1 MLLTLWCTLSLAA
14 YGQTDSIAGKTHSL
28 TGVDVV
34 TQYNRNV
41 HAATPQQEINSGRM
55 LTMGI
60 ESLGDALKNMA
71 GVTLRDYGG
80 AGGMK
85 TLSVRG
91 IGSRHTQVV
100 YDGFPVSNC
109 QTGEI
114 DLSRYSLNFTD
125 RISLTM
131 GDGDQLFL
139 PARSMLGAATL
150 TVESRGS
157 RVEPM
162 EQREQT
168 KACFLSAESRTD
180 GAARTT
186 KLACLVESR
195 QRKTQSQRKAKGQS
209 QESRVNT
216 QVQLSIGS
224 WGTVNPALF
233 YGQELSDKITVTA
246 LGEYLYADNDYPF
259 TLHNGNITTRERRVN
274 SRMKSGHGE
283 ANLFWKIS
291 RSSQLQAKT
300 YYYENTRQLPGIV
313 RYYTQENDERLRER
327 NAFTQVRLLSTLSS
341 RWHFQALAKW
351 DWSDSDYE
359 NNNPGSVATSA
370 HYRQQE
376 AYTAL
381 SALYNVTS
389 WLSMSYAADYIYN
402 HLQNT
407 AASLHGPDRHSLL
420 QAVAAQVHIQRLTAT
435 AKLLAMEVS
444 DKVTNHPLRHTN
456 RLLPSMSASYQ
467 LLPSEQLYV
476 RVMWKQGLRM
486 PSFNELYYF
495 HFGTT
500 EIQPER
506 ANQWNAGITWQSR
519 NNRLFQTALTVDG
532 FVTDVKDK
540 IVAIPFN
547 MFVWR
552 MMNLARVRTTGVD
565 ITTNMYYHL
574 NKKHSFEL
582 TGSYSL
588 QRAENRTDHSSPHYG
603 KQIAYIPQS
612 TWSIAIGWQN
622 PYINVSVTN
631 SGLSER
637 WATNEHYDGTRMG
650 GFAET
655 SISLWRGIEI
665 RKMSCIVRAS
675 VLNIFDRQYELV
687 ANYPMPGRSWK
698 ITSQIKF

>member
-1 MLLTLWCTLSLAA
+1 MVLRSYHWMRTILFLTLACILPCNALA
-14 YGQTDSIAGKTHSL
+14 QPMTDSITGKTHSL
-28 TGVDVV
+28 TGIDVV
-34 TQYNRNV
+34 TSYNRNV

-60 ESLGDALKNMA
+60 ESLSDVLKNMA

-91 IGSRHTQVV
+91 IGSRHTQVI
-100 YDGFPVSNC
+100 YDGFPMSNC

-114 DLSRYSLNFTD
+114 DLSRYSLNYTD

-157 RVEPM
+157 RVES
-162 EQREQT
+162 QG
-168 KACFLSAESRTD
+168 SR
-180 GAARTT
+180 
-186 KLACLVESR
+186 VE
-195 QRKTQSQRKAKGQS
+195 GI
-209 QESRVNT
+209 ESRVNT
-216 QVQLSIGS
+216 QPQLSVGS

-233 YGQELSDKITVTA
+233 YSQQLSQRVTVTA
-246 LGEYLYADNDYPF
+246 IGEYFYADNDYPF
-259 TLHNGNITTRERRVN
+259 TLRNGTITSHEHRVN
-274 SRMKSGHGE
+274 SRMSSGHGE
-283 ANLFWKIS
+283 ANVFWKVS
-291 RSSQLQAKT
+291 RISQLQAKT
-300 YYYENTRQLPGIV
+300 YYYDNSRKLPGIV
-313 RYYTQENDERLRER
+313 RYYTQENDERLHER
-327 NAFTQVRLLSTLSS
+327 NAFTQLHYINRITDK
-341 RWHFQALAKW
+341 WHLQAHAKW
-351 DWSDSDYE
+351 DWADSDYE

-370 HYRQQE
+370 HYKQQE
-376 AYTAL
+376 AYT
-381 SALYNVTS
+381 SVSTLYDATS
-389 WLSMSYAADYIYN
+389 WLSTSVAADYIYN

-407 AASLHGPDRHSLL
+407 AAALHGPDRHSLL

-444 DKVTNHPLRHTN
+444 DKVTNQPLRHTN

-500 EIQPER
+500 ELQPER

-519 NNRLFQTALTVDG
+519 NYRRFQTAFTVDG

-565 ITTNMYYHL
+565 ITTNINYHL

-631 SGLSER
+631 SGMSER
-637 WATNEHYDGTRMG
+637 WATNEHYDDTRMG

-655 SISLWRGIEI
+655 SISLWRGFDI
-665 RKMSCIVRAS
+665 RKIHCILRAS
-675 VLNIFDRQYELV
+675 VLNVFDRQYELV

-698 ITSQIKF
+698 ITAQIEL